1 MPFPRPQAFLTAL
14 AIAAIPVAGTGCRDR
29 QEKAR
34 AGLQAASFSFTVG
47 DFLKAAGEG
56 RLTAVT
62 FFLDA
67 GMNPDVTLAD
77 GRTAL
82 LAAASRGQG
91 ETVKLLLARGAKAT
105 SAGTGGLTP
114 LLAAVHGGD
123 ERAVSALLQAGADP
137 TQRGLN
143 GETPLTAAALLG
155 HAALAGILAPISGE
169 PPGPALRLAS
179 GKGHTAVMDV
189 LLNAGAGINFPGDQQ
204 RTPLML
210 AAMAG
215 HLPAVKLLC
224 HRQARLSPRDA
235 GQQTAAGLAKAAGH
249 LTTASW
255 LEEWAARHPD
265 ETPGEPGETALASAG
280 PLPPPPSASASP
292 APAGDAAGPAPS
304 GTSTTSDAAASAA
317 ASKTLPP
324 PSAPVPEAATAVA
337 AFNHADAGPPPET
350 RSITSARFP
359 RLACDGVDDVPGLL
373 RMISYQL
380 RPWPFLLWD
389 VDRGNESADVELTL
403 EGNRKVNVRVG
414 STIPGTDCVIEKA
427 RRRRVYDDT
436 KPGKRANTSDLT
448 FRCARTSEVFRASP
462 GIPVLS
468 SDSSAFLRISGS
480 ATVWSAAAGDEF
492 RLGTTLLKITAIE
505 PQVIVMENRLT
516 RESVRV
522 SLTAPVK
529 TGVPPAKA
537 DTAPGA
543 SGK

>member
-14 AIAAIPVAGTGCRDR
+14 AIAAIPVAGTGCRDS

-34 AGLQAASFSFTVG
+34 AGLQASSFSFTVG
-47 DFLKAAGEG
+47 DFIKAAGEG

-62 FFLDA
+62 FFLNA

-82 LAAASRGQG
+82 LAAASQGQG
-91 ETVKLLLARGAKAT
+91 ETVKLLLARGAKAV

-155 HAALAGILAPISGE
+155 HAALVGILAPISGE
-169 PPGPALRLAS
+169 PPDPALRLAS

-210 AAMAG
+210 AAMGG

-224 HRQARLSPRDA
+224 HRQARVSRRDA
-235 GQQTAAGLAKAAGH
+235 GQRTAAELAKAAGH

-265 ETPGEPGETALASAG
+265 ETADEPGETALAAAG
-280 PLPPPPSASASP
+280 PLPPPPPSAPP
-292 APAGDAAGPAPS
+292 AAAGGAAGPAPS
-304 GTSTTSDAAASAA
+304 GTTTTGGAPASAA
-317 ASKTLPP
+317 LPP
-324 PSAPVPEAATAVA
+324 PPAPVPEAATAVA
-337 AFNHADAGPPPET
+337 AFNPADAGPPPET

-414 STIPGTDCVIEKA
+414 SSIPGTDCVIEKA

-436 KPGKRANTSDLT
+436 KPGKRANTSDIT
-448 FRCARTSEVFRASP
+448 FRCARTGGVFRASP

-480 ATVWSAAAGDEF
+480 ATVWSATAGDEF

-505 PQVIVMENRLT
+505 PQAIVMENRLT
-516 RESVRV
+516 RESVRI

-529 TGVPPAKA
+529 TAAPPAKA
-537 DTAPGA
+537 DPAPGA